1 VRVLVSCN
9 KKKAFIYVSI
19 LKSLFQSDISS
30 LKISEQY
37 KQDQNIQA
45 SNNSSLRQA
54 SDEPVEKK
62 TRIESPV
69 ANSYPL
75 SSSLSKENTTNTLVS
90 QHIDKNNTS
99 TLLIPNIQK
108 TVELST
114 QNDQSKISTTSQHI
128 ESTSTDKAPI
138 PIKIKQERDMLLA
151 SIMSNNPSVQ
161 SKIHFPVPGTSSE
174 VLSSNELRDLP
185 ESILQKINIFS
196 EDHQQIQKEKNRNVN
211 LLDDSGGNICGFL
224 LSKDKLPSM

>member
-114 QNDQSKISTTSQHI
+114 QNDQSKI
-128 ESTSTDKAPI
+128 KAPI

-161 SKIHFPVPGTSSE
+161 SKIHFSVPGTSSE